1 MDYEVY
7 GAGGADNTE
16 RDVVIQRPPL
26 ALPVTNVS
34 TFDLNLLT
42 MFDVLMQER
51 NVTRAGRRLGLSQ
64 PAASHTLSRL
74 RQILND

>member
-7 GAGGADNTE
+7 GAGGADITE
-16 RDVVIQRPPL
+16 RDAVIQRPPL

-51 NVTRAGRRLGLSQ
+51 NVTRAGRRL
-64 PAASHTLSRL
+64 PH
-74 RQILND
+74 QIAR

>member
-7 GAGGADNTE
+7 GAGGADTTE

-51 NVTRAGRRLGLSQ
+51 NVTRAGRRL
-64 PAASHTLSRL
+64 PH
-74 RQILND
+74 QIAR